1 MVTEC
6 KGMDRD
12 VEQLCPKHKQLYKMP
27 SSDVNQQTSLSLA
40 CSDKQAYCFS
50 YNWTKALACL
60 HGGFTLKPDAL
71 MWMFQSNCFHV
82 KSYKWTPSFE
92 FIMN

>member
-27 SSDVNQQTSLSLA
+27 SSDVNQQASLSSGS
-40 CSDKQAYCFS
+40 SDKQAYLFS
-50 YNWTKALACL
+50 
-60 HGGFTLKPDAL
+60 
-71 MWMFQSNCFHV
+71 
-82 KSYKWTPSFE
+82 
-92 FIMN
+92 

>member
-27 SSDVNQQTSLSLA
+27 SSDVNQQASLSSG
-40 CSDKQAYCFS
+40 CSDKQAYLFS
-50 YNWTKALACL
+50 
-60 HGGFTLKPDAL
+60 
-71 MWMFQSNCFHV
+71 
-82 KSYKWTPSFE
+82 
-92 FIMN
+92 